1 MSLRSEVRLEKV
13 VRGCHMGRM
22 DTRHG
27 DLLSAGTHTLAQ
39 PSPCTA
45 HTVSQS
51 GQL

>member
-27 DLLSAGTHTLAQ
+27 DKAANWFIQLA
-39 PSPCTA
+39 S
-45 HTVSQS
+45 
-51 GQL
+51 